1 MKKPTTKKKPTGIV
15 RNTARGDRVII
26 GISLP
31 ADVVER
37 MDAFGAD
44 VASETGIDPTRRGT
58 LGAMLIRKGLAAWE
72 NERKART
79 GTGG

>member
-1 MKKPTTKKKPTGIV
+1 MKKPTKKKPTGTV
-15 RNTARGDRVII
+15 RDTARGERVII

-37 MDAFGAD
+37 VDAFGAD

-72 NERKART
+72 NERARRLT
-79 GTGG
+79 